1 MDSTTRMC
9 CRRAM
14 TSIEVT
20 QPVGETTATLTLH
33 TCSSCGIH
41 RWERDGVAL
50 ERADVIDVVRA
61 RLAEGPT
68 PRVPR
73 PRAARPRA
81 AAPAVPPAEPPRT
94 IDVREQLARF
104 TVHGERTT

>member
-1 MDSTTRMC
+1 
-9 CRRAM
+9 M

-20 QPVGETTATLTLH
+20 APVGEAEATLTLH
-33 TCSSCGIH
+33 TCSSCGAH
-41 RWERDGVAL
+41 RWERDEVAL
-50 ERADVIDVVRA
+50 ERAEVIDVVRA

-73 PRAARPRA
+73 PRAARP
-81 AAPAVPPAEPPRT
+81 AAPVVPTART
-94 IDVREQLARF
+94 IDIRDQLAHF

>member
-1 MDSTTRMC
+1 
-9 CRRAM
+9 M

-20 QPVGETTATLTLH
+20 SPVGEATATLSLY
-33 TCSSCGIH
+33 TCSSCGAH

-50 ERADVIDVVRA
+50 DRSEVIDVVRA

-73 PRAARPRA
+73 PRAARPPRP
-81 AAPAVPPAEPPRT
+81 AAPAVPPPAPVAAPT
-94 IDVREQLARF
+94 IDVRDQLARF
-104 TVHGERTT
+104 TVHGGPTT